1 MAFCRT
7 LKRAAPDRAPLRGRM
22 LPKAGLAALC
32 LVLFLAG
39 CAERQTAPLTFEQE
53 QARAAHEQCRREAT
67 AMNSEGRHFFRESF
81 PRRAY
86 YDMCMRRMG
95 VAEQDIRKMR

>member
-1 MAFCRT
+1 
-7 LKRAAPDRAPLRGRM
+7 M
-22 LPKAGLAALC
+22 LPGAGFAALC
-32 LVLFLAG
+32 LAFFLAG
-39 CAERQTAPLTFEQE
+39 CATRQAAPLTFEQE

-67 AMNSEGRHFFRESF
+67 EMNPEGRHFFRESF
-81 PRRAY
+81 PWRAY